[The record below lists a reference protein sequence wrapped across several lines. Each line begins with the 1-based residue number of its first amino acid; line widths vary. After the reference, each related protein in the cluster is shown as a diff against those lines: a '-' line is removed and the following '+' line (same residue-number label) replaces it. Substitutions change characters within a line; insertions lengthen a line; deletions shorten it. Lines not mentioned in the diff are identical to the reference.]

1 MTCEIQHIKI
11 KREEINMNEAY
22 GENLFIHKT
31 MLWIV
36 SASVAPIAL
45 WLFVMG
51 FGGVLAII
59 TNFAKM

>member
-1 MTCEIQHIKI
+1 
-11 KREEINMNEAY
+11 MNEVRE
-22 GENLFIHKT
+22 ENLFIHKS

-51 FGGVLAII
+51 FGGVLALI
-59 TNFAKM
+59 TNVAKM